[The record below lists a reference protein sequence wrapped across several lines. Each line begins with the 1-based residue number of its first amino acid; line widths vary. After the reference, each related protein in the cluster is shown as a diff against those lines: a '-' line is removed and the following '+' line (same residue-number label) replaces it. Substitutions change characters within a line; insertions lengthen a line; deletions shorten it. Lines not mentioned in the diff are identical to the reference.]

1 MPKGIE
7 KLNEQ
12 QLMKLS
18 NGSFNEKNSPIFHD
32 HIYKKDGLLI
42 YYLNSSVS
50 PKLKKSLEN
59 YQKMMVSL
67 DSQIEGRFIDDSK
80 IITVNNIRF
89 SIIEYHEKDNITIQ
103 FTSDYDNN
111 FNFINGFIECK
122 KTDEDMA
129 RQYLRD
135 MLQSMHFTN
144 Q

>member
-12 QLMKLS
+12 QLISLS
-18 NGSFNEKNSPIFHD
+18 HNRFDEKSTRGFHD

-59 YQKMMVSL
+59 NRVMMVSL
-67 DSQIEGRFIDDSK
+67 LGQLSGTVVDDSK

-89 SIIEYHEKDNITIQ
+89 LIIDYHDTNTRYIR
-103 FTSDYDNN
+103 FTSDYDKS
-111 FNFINGFIECK
+111 FNFINGFIEYQK
-122 KTDEDMA
+122 SDEEIA
-129 RQYLRD
+129 KQYLQD
-135 MLQSMHFTN
+135 LLKSMHFTN